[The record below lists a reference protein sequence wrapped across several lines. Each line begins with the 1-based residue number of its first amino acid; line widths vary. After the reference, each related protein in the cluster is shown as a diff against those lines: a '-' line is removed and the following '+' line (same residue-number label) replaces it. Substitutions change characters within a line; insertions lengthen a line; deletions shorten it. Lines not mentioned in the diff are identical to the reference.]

1 MSTADELL
9 RPISAR
15 SAILNILM
23 SADQESLTSREICT
37 ATTSVGYAEAT
48 ARVAASRMVTA
59 GDMVRGDR
67 AYSLSP
73 RLLERRRRLE
83 AAMSPATR
91 EWTGDWETVVITATG
106 RSAAD
111 RAAQRTQ
118 LVELG
123 LAELREGVWMRPDNL
138 DHAWPDDLASVA
150 RRMRVRP
157 LEDAAELAA
166 ELWDLE
172 GWAARGRALLDA
184 IDAAETAADR
194 SAGFAA
200 VVTGVRHLT
209 SDPLLPTE
217 LLPQDWPS
225 ARLRTAYDDFRGW
238 LLGA

>member
-1 MSTADELL
+1 MSTGAELL

-15 SAILNILM
+15 SAILSILM
-23 SADQESLTSREICT
+23 SADQASLTSREICA
-37 ATTSVGYAEAT
+37 ATTSVGYAEPT

-59 GDMVRGDR
+59 GDMVRGDG

-73 RLLERRRRLE
+73 RLLERRRRVE

-91 EWTGDWETVVITATG
+91 AWSGDWETVVITATG

-138 DHAWPDDLASVA
+138 DRAWPDDLAAVS
-150 RRMRVRP
+150 RRVTVRP

-172 GWAARGRALLDA
+172 GWAAQGRALLDA
-184 IDAAETAADR
+184 IDAAEAAGDR

-209 SDPLLPTE
+209 SDPLLPAE
-217 LLPQDWPS
+217 LLPDDWPG
-225 ARLRTAYDDFRGW
+225 ARLRTAYDDFRG
-238 LLGA
+238 